1 MARIEIAD
9 GMLTVVV
16 DGLARVATPRNR
28 VEVSLAHIL
37 AVAARAEPPSSPL
50 AFLRALSSPG
60 THIPGVLRAG
70 TFAAKDGRTFYAIR
84 HGTRAVVIDLEREP
98 FRRLIVEPPDG
109 ETPEACAARIR
120 AAAVNAR
127 AILPPV

>member
-9 GMLTVVV
+9 GMLIVVV

-28 VEVSLAHIL
+28 VEASLAHIV
-37 AVAARAEPPSSPL
+37 AVTARAEAPL
-50 AFLRALSSPG
+50 GLLEYLRALSSHG
-60 THIPGVLRAG
+60 THVPGILRAG
-70 TFAAKDGRTFYAIR
+70 AFVAKDGRVFYAIR

-98 FRRLIVEPPDG
+98 FRRLVVEPPDN

-120 AAAVNAR
+120 VAAQSAR

>member
-9 GMLTVVV
+9 GMLIVVV

-28 VEVSLAHIL
+28 VEVSLAHIV
-37 AVAARAEPPSSPL
+37 AVTARAEAPTGL
-50 AFLRALSSPG
+50 LEYVRALSSPG

-70 TFAAKDGRTFYAIR
+70 TFVARDGRVFYAIR
-84 HGTRAVVIDLEREP
+84 HGTRAVVIDLERESY
-98 FRRLIVEPPDG
+98 RRLIVEPQEG

-120 AAAVNAR
+120 AAAQSAR